1 MVSAEASDALV
12 EIKPG
17 EIGMV
22 SGIPEEHLRRKVTLS
37 IHYPRVFCLRNASRL
52 NRCGRLG
59 GCFGLKMG
67 DAGTG
72 SMYWLSLEFEWIEM
86 GNRFLCSLMDWFEV
100 RPKECMEDWGFP
112 CGVDSVQFLSTW
124 TFCDRNLL
132 FYAYASRSICDEKGQ
147 VRVSKV
153 NIFRA

>member
-1 MVSAEASDALV
+1 
-12 EIKPG
+12 
-17 EIGMV
+17 
-22 SGIPEEHLRRKVTLS
+22 
-37 IHYPRVFCLRNASRL
+37 
-52 NRCGRLG
+52 
-59 GCFGLKMG
+59 MG

-132 FYAYASRSICDEKGQ
+132 FYAYASRSNCDEKGQ